1 MLMKYIL
8 KNIRSFAKDYTKI
21 FVLLIITIMASTLII
36 HLSYG
41 MFREY
46 KERKELSRSAT
57 NEIVFRLN
65 GSYVSGAQDSADGMG
80 KLTVMGDLNDQKYE
94 KREDVPDLT
103 AADIK
108 KFAKE
113 VDQEVAGKLLNIHTG
128 ILEGEYR
135 FDTDFLIDHGR
146 IVNSG
151 DYGPDSLYN
160 YLFGTTTENIF
171 QYGRYFSDKEYAEG
185 DKVCIMYGFQK
196 KPEGDYLKK
205 NMTESGTVMIGGDE
219 YEIIGLQNGIGTGF
233 LPITAVGEDAVL
245 LDEIDMRFK
254 DNISLREINLLI
266 KAAEKSFGDRVECNY
281 DLQETEGNDYMY
293 NTVLLLVLVV
303 SMVAAFNF
311 CALYHYIVTTRQ
323 RTLKIFRIC
332 GLSHSKS
339 VRLYLGECSVLSA
352 GTYLVTLLLFRYLLM
367 PFLAGRWNVFDFHF
381 PARVYGT
388 LFLVFFVSS
397 FVLQFVMIHWT
408 LKKKMIR

>member
-1 MLMKYIL
+1 MKYIL

-21 FVLLIITIMASTLII
+21 FVLMIVTIMASTLII

-57 NEIVFRLN
+57 NEIVFRLKS
-65 GSYVSGAQDSADGMG
+65 SYISGAEANADAGG
-80 KLTVMGDLNDQKYE
+80 SLTVVGDLNNQKYE
-94 KREDVPDLT
+94 KYDDVQDLT

-113 VDQEVAGKLLNIHTG
+113 VDPEVAGKLLNIHTG
-128 ILEGEYR
+128 ILKGEYR
-135 FDTDFLIDHGR
+135 FDTDFLIDHGK

-160 YLFGTTTENIF
+160 YQIGTTTGNIF
-171 QYGRYFSDKEYAEG
+171 QYGRYFSDREYAEG
-185 DKVCIMYGFQK
+185 DKVCIMYGSQK

-266 KAAEKSFGDRVECNY
+266 KAAEECFGDREECNY
-281 DLQETEGNDYMY
+281 DLQETENNAYLY

-339 VRLYLGECSVLSA
+339 ILLYLGECSVLSA

-381 PARVYGT
+381 PVGVYGT
-388 LFLVFFVSS
+388 LFLIFFVSS
-397 FVLQFVMIHWT
+397 FVLQFVMIRWT

>member
-1 MLMKYIL
+1 MI
-8 KNIRSFAKDYTKI
+8 
-21 FVLLIITIMASTLII
+21 VTIMASTLII

-57 NEIVFRLN
+57 NEIVFRLKS
-65 GSYVSGAQDSADGMG
+65 SYISGAEANADAGG
-80 KLTVMGDLNDQKYE
+80 SLTVVGDLNNQKYE
-94 KREDVPDLT
+94 KYDDIQDLT

-113 VDQEVAGKLLNIHTG
+113 VDPEVAGKLLNIHTG

-135 FDTDFLIDHGR
+135 FDTDFLIDHGK

-160 YLFGTTTENIF
+160 YQIGTTTGNIF
-171 QYGRYFSDKEYAEG
+171 QYGRYFSDREYAEG
-185 DKVCIMYGFQK
+185 DKVCIMYGSQK

-266 KAAEKSFGDRVECNY
+266 KAAEECLGTGQNAIMTCRKQKIMLICIIQSFCWCWWFLWWQPLTSV
-281 DLQETEGNDYMY
+281 
-293 NTVLLLVLVV
+293 
-303 SMVAAFNF
+303 
-311 CALYHYIVTTRQ
+311 HYII
-323 RTLKIFRIC
+323 TL
-332 GLSHSKS
+332 
-339 VRLYLGECSVLSA
+339 
-352 GTYLVTLLLFRYLLM
+352 
-367 PFLAGRWNVFDFHF
+367 
-381 PARVYGT
+381 
-388 LFLVFFVSS
+388 
-397 FVLQFVMIHWT
+397 
-408 LKKKMIR
+408 

>member
-1 MLMKYIL
+1 MKYIL

-21 FVLLIITIMASTLII
+21 FVLMIVTIMASTLII

-57 NEIVFRLN
+57 NEIVFRLKSSYISSAEAN
-65 GSYVSGAQDSADGMG
+65 ADAGGS
-80 KLTVMGDLNDQKYE
+80 LTVVGDLNNQKYE
-94 KREDVPDLT
+94 KYDDVQDLT

-108 KFAKE
+108 KFAQE

-135 FDTDFLIDHGR
+135 FDTDFLIDHGK

-160 YLFGTTTENIF
+160 YQIGTTTGNIF
-171 QYGRYFSDKEYAEG
+171 QYGRYFSDREYAEG
-185 DKVCIMYGFQK
+185 EKVCIMYGSQK

-219 YEIIGLQNGIGTGF
+219 YEIIGLQRGIGTGF
-233 LPITAVGEDAVL
+233 LPITAVGEDTVL

-266 KAAEKSFGDRVECNY
+266 RASEKCFGDRAECNY
-281 DLQETEGNDYMY
+281 DLQETEDHAYLY

-339 VRLYLGECSVLSA
+339 IMMYLGECSVLSA

-381 PARVYGT
+381 PVGVYGT
-388 LFLVFFVSS
+388 LFLIFFVSS
-397 FVLQFVMIHWT
+397 FVLQFVMIRWT

>member
-1 MLMKYIL
+1 MKYIL

-21 FVLLIITIMASTLII
+21 FVLLIVTIMASTLII

-57 NEIVFRLN
+57 NEIVFRLK
-65 GSYVSGAQDSADGMG
+65 GSYVSGVQDSADGMG

-113 VDQEVAGKLLNIHTG
+113 VDQEVTGKLLNIHTG

-151 DYGPDSLYN
+151 DYGPDSFYN
-160 YLFGTTTENIF
+160 YVFGPITVNIF
-171 QYGRYFSDKEYAEG
+171 QYGRYFSDREYAEG
-185 DKVCIMYGFQK
+185 DKVCIMYGVQK
-196 KPEGDYLKK
+196 EPGGAYLKK

-266 KAAEKSFGDRVECNY
+266 KAAEKCFGDRVECNY

-339 VRLYLGECSVLSA
+339 IWLCLGECSVLSA
-352 GTYLVTLLLFRYLLM
+352 GTYLVTLILFRYLLM

>member
-1 MLMKYIL
+1 MKYIL

-21 FVLLIITIMASTLII
+21 FVLLIVTIMASTLII

-57 NEIVFRLN
+57 NEIVFRLK
-65 GSYVSGAQDSADGMG
+65 GSYVSGVQDSADGMG

-135 FDTDFLIDHGR
+135 FDTDFLIDHGK

-196 KPEGDYLKK
+196 KPEGEYLKK

-219 YEIIGLQNGIGTGF
+219 YEIIGLQRGIGTGF

-266 KAAEKSFGDRVECNY
+266 KAAEECFGDRVECNY

-293 NTVLLLVLVV
+293 NTVLLLILVV

-339 VRLYLGECSVLSA
+339 IRLYLGECSVLSA

>member
-1 MLMKYIL
+1 MKYIL

-21 FVLLIITIMASTLII
+21 FVLLIVTIMASTLII

-57 NEIVFRLN
+57 NEIVFRLK
-65 GSYVSGAQDSADGMG
+65 GSYVSGVQDSADGMG

-113 VDQEVAGKLLNIHTG
+113 VDQEVTGKLLNIHTG

-151 DYGPDSLYN
+151 DYGPDSFYN
-160 YLFGTTTENIF
+160 YVFGPITVNIF
-171 QYGRYFSDKEYAEG
+171 QYGRYFSDREYAEG
-185 DKVCIMYGFQK
+185 DKVCIMYGVQK
-196 KPEGDYLKK
+196 EPGGAYLKK

-266 KAAEKSFGDRVECNY
+266 KAAEKCFGDRVECNY

-339 VRLYLGECSVLSA
+339 IWLYLGECSVLSA
-352 GTYLVTLLLFRYLLM
+352 GTYLVTLILFRYLLM

>member
-1 MLMKYIL
+1 MKYIF
-8 KNIRSFAKDYTKI
+8 KNIKSFARDYTKI
-21 FVLLIITIMASTLII
+21 FVLMIVTIIASTLII

-57 NEIVFRLN
+57 NEIVFRLKSSYISSAEAN
-65 GSYVSGAQDSADGMG
+65 ADAGGS
-80 KLTVMGDLNDQKYE
+80 LTVVGDLNNQKYE
-94 KREDVPDLT
+94 KYDDVQDLT

-108 KFAKE
+108 KFAQE

-135 FDTDFLIDHGR
+135 FDTDFLIDHGK

-160 YLFGTTTENIF
+160 YQIGTTTGNIF
-171 QYGRYFSDKEYAEG
+171 QYGRYFSDREYAEG
-185 DKVCIMYGFQK
+185 EKVCIMYGSQK

-219 YEIIGLQNGIGTGF
+219 YEISGLQRGIGTGF
-233 LPITAVGEDAVL
+233 LPITAVGEDTVL

-266 KAAEKSFGDRVECNY
+266 RASEKCFGDRAECNY
-281 DLQETEGNDYMY
+281 DLQETEDHAYLY

-339 VRLYLGECSVLSA
+339 ILLYLGECSVLSA

-381 PARVYGT
+381 PVGVYGT
-388 LFLVFFVSS
+388 LFLIFFVSS
-397 FVLQFVMIHWT
+397 FVLQFVMIRWT

>member
-1 MLMKYIL
+1 MKYIL

>member
-1 MLMKYIL
+1 M
-8 KNIRSFAKDYTKI
+8 
-21 FVLLIITIMASTLII
+21 
-36 HLSYG
+36 
-41 MFREY
+41 
-46 KERKELSRSAT
+46 
-57 NEIVFRLN
+57 N

-135 FDTDFLIDHGR
+135 FDTDFLIDYGR

-151 DYGPDSLYN
+151 DYGPDSFYN
-160 YLFGTTTENIF
+160 YVFGSMTVNIF
-171 QYGRYFSDKEYAEG
+171 QYGRYFSDREYAEG

-196 KPEGDYLKK
+196 KPEGEYLKK

-266 KAAEKSFGDRVECNY
+266 KAAEKCFGDRVECNY

-293 NTVLLLVLVV
+293 NTVLLLILVV

-381 PARVYGT
+381 PVGVYGT
-388 LFLVFFVSS
+388 LFLIFFVSS

>member
-151 DYGPDSLYN
+151 DYGPDSFYN
-160 YLFGTTTENIF
+160 YVFGSMTVNIF
-171 QYGRYFSDKEYAEG
+171 QYGRYFSDREYAEG
-185 DKVCIMYGFQK
+185 DKVCIMYGVQK
-196 KPEGDYLKK
+196 EPEGDYLKK

-266 KAAEKSFGDRVECNY
+266 KAAEKCFGDRVECNY

-339 VRLYLGECSVLSA
+339 IRLYLGECSVLSA
-352 GTYLVTLLLFRYLLM
+352 GTYLVTLILFRYLLM

>member
-1 MLMKYIL
+1 MKYIF
-8 KNIRSFAKDYTKI
+8 KNIKSFARDYTKI
-21 FVLLIITIMASTLII
+21 FVLMIVTIMASTLII

-57 NEIVFRLN
+57 NEIVFRLKS
-65 GSYVSGAQDSADGMG
+65 SYISGAEANADAGG
-80 KLTVMGDLNDQKYE
+80 SLIVVGDLNNQKYE
-94 KREDVPDLT
+94 KYDDVQDLT

-135 FDTDFLIDHGR
+135 FDTDFLIDHGK

-151 DYGPDSLYN
+151 DYGPDSFYN
-160 YLFGTTTENIF
+160 YQIGTTTGNIF
-171 QYGRYFSDKEYAEG
+171 QYGRYFSDREYAEG
-185 DKVCIMYGFQK
+185 DKVCIMYGSQK

-219 YEIIGLQNGIGTGF
+219 YEIIGLQRGIGTGF
-233 LPITAVGEDAVL
+233 LPITAVGEDTVL

-266 KAAEKSFGDRVECNY
+266 RASEKCFGDRAECNY
-281 DLQETEGNDYMY
+281 DLQETEDHAYLY

-339 VRLYLGECSVLSA
+339 IMMYLGECSILSA

-381 PARVYGT
+381 PVGVYGT
-388 LFLVFFVSS
+388 LFLIFFVSS
-397 FVLQFVMIHWT
+397 FVLQFVMIRWT

>member
-1 MLMKYIL
+1 MKYIF
-8 KNIRSFAKDYTKI
+8 KNIKSFARDYTKI
-21 FVLLIITIMASTLII
+21 FVLMIVTIIASTLII

-57 NEIVFRLN
+57 NEIVFHLKSSYISSAEAN
-65 GSYVSGAQDSADGMG
+65 ADAGGS
-80 KLTVMGDLNDQKYE
+80 LTVVGDLNNQKYE
-94 KREDVPDLT
+94 KYDDVQDLT

-108 KFAKE
+108 KFAQE

-135 FDTDFLIDHGR
+135 FDTDFLIDHGK

-160 YLFGTTTENIF
+160 YQIGTTTGNIF
-171 QYGRYFSDKEYAEG
+171 QYGRYFSDREYAEG
-185 DKVCIMYGFQK
+185 EKVCIMYGSQK

-219 YEIIGLQNGIGTGF
+219 YEIIGLQRGIGTGF
-233 LPITAVGEDAVL
+233 LPITAVGEDTVL

-266 KAAEKSFGDRVECNY
+266 RASEKCFGDRAECNY
-281 DLQETEGNDYMY
+281 DLQETEDHAYLY

-339 VRLYLGECSVLSA
+339 IMMYLGECSVLSA

-381 PARVYGT
+381 PVGVYGT
-388 LFLVFFVSS
+388 LFLIFFVSS
-397 FVLQFVMIHWT
+397 FVLQFVMIRWT

>member
-1 MLMKYIL
+1 MKYIL

-21 FVLLIITIMASTLII
+21 FVLLIVTIMASTLII

-46 KERKELSRSAT
+46 KERTELSRSAT
-57 NEIVFRLN
+57 TEIVFRLK
-65 GSYVSGAQDSADGMG
+65 GSYVAGGQDSADGMG

-135 FDTDFLIDHGR
+135 FDTDFLIDHGK

-151 DYGPDSLYN
+151 DYGLDSLYN

-196 KPEGDYLKK
+196 KPEGEYLKK

-219 YEIIGLQNGIGTGF
+219 YEIIGLQRGIGTGF

-266 KAAEKSFGDRVECNY
+266 KAAEKCFGDRVECNY

-293 NTVLLLVLVV
+293 NTVLLLILVV

-339 VRLYLGECSVLSA
+339 IRLYLGECSVLSA

>member
-1 MLMKYIL
+1 MKYIL

-151 DYGPDSLYN
+151 DYGTDSLYN

>member
-1 MLMKYIL
+1 MKYIL

-65 GSYVSGAQDSADGMG
+65 GSYVSGAQDSADGTG

-381 PARVYGT
+381 PVRVYGM
-388 LFLVFFVSS
+388 LFLIFFVSS

>member
-65 GSYVSGAQDSADGMG
+65 GSYVSGAQDSADGTG

-151 DYGPDSLYN
+151 DYGPDSFYN
-160 YLFGTTTENIF
+160 YVFGPITVNIF
-171 QYGRYFSDKEYAEG
+171 QYGRYFSDREYAEG
-185 DKVCIMYGFQK
+185 DKVCIMYGVQK
-196 KPEGDYLKK
+196 EPEGDYLKK

-266 KAAEKSFGDRVECNY
+266 KAAEKCFGDRVECNY

-339 VRLYLGECSVLSA
+339 IRLYLGECSVLSA
-352 GTYLVTLLLFRYLLM
+352 GTYLVTLILFRYLLM

-397 FVLQFVMIHWT
+397 FVLQFVMTHWT

>member
-1 MLMKYIL
+1 MKYIF
-8 KNIRSFAKDYTKI
+8 KNIKSFAKDYTKI

-57 NEIVFRLN
+57 NEIVFRLK
-65 GSYVSGAQDSADGMG
+65 GSYVSGVQDSADGMG

-113 VDQEVAGKLLNIHTG
+113 VDQEVTGKLLNIHTG

-151 DYGPDSLYN
+151 DYGPDSFYN
-160 YLFGTTTENIF
+160 YVFGPITVNIF
-171 QYGRYFSDKEYAEG
+171 QYGRYFSDREYAEG
-185 DKVCIMYGFQK
+185 DKVCIMYGVQK
-196 KPEGDYLKK
+196 EPGGAYLKK

-266 KAAEKSFGDRVECNY
+266 KAAEKCFGDRVECNY

-339 VRLYLGECSVLSA
+339 IWLYLGECSVLSA
-352 GTYLVTLLLFRYLLM
+352 GTYLVTLILFRYLLM

>member
-1 MLMKYIL
+1 MKYIF
-8 KNIRSFAKDYTKI
+8 KNIKSFARDYTKI
-21 FVLLIITIMASTLII
+21 FVLMIVTIIASTLII

-57 NEIVFRLN
+57 NEIVFRLKS
-65 GSYVSGAQDSADGMG
+65 SYISGAEANADAGG
-80 KLTVMGDLNDQKYE
+80 SLTVVGDLNNQKYE
-94 KREDVPDLT
+94 KYDDVQDLT

-135 FDTDFLIDHGR
+135 FDTDFLIDHGK

-160 YLFGTTTENIF
+160 YQIGTTTGNIF
-171 QYGRYFSDKEYAEG
+171 QYGRYFSDREYAEG
-185 DKVCIMYGFQK
+185 EKVCIMYGSQK

-219 YEIIGLQNGIGTGF
+219 YEIIGLQRGIGTGF
-233 LPITAVGEDAVL
+233 LPITAVGEDTVL

-266 KAAEKSFGDRVECNY
+266 RASEKCFGDRAECNY
-281 DLQETEGNDYMY
+281 DLQETEDHAYLY

-339 VRLYLGECSVLSA
+339 IMMYLGECSILSA
-352 GTYLVTLLLFRYLLM
+352 GTYLVTLFLFRYLLM

-381 PARVYGT
+381 PVGVYGT
-388 LFLVFFVSS
+388 LFLIFFVSS
-397 FVLQFVMIHWT
+397 FVLQFVMIRWT

>member
-1 MLMKYIL
+1 MKYIL

-21 FVLLIITIMASTLII
+21 FVLLIVTIMASTLII

-41 MFREY
+41 MFREF
-46 KERKELSRSAT
+46 KERKELSRRAT
-57 NEIVFRLN
+57 SEIVFRLK
-65 GSYVSGAQDSADGMG
+65 GSCVSGAQDSADGMG

-94 KREDVPDLT
+94 RREDVPDLT

-185 DKVCIMYGFQK
+185 DKVCSMYGFQK
-196 KPEGDYLKK
+196 TPEGEYLKR

-219 YEIIGLQNGIGTGF
+219 YEIIGLQRGIGTGF

-266 KAAEKSFGDRVECNY
+266 KAAEKCFGDRVECNY

-381 PARVYGT
+381 PARVSGK
-388 LFLVFFVSS
+388 LFMVYFVSS

>member
-1 MLMKYIL
+1 MLMKYIF
-8 KNIRSFAKDYTKI
+8 KNIKSFAKDYTKI

-94 KREDVPDLT
+94 KRDDVPDLT

-113 VDQEVAGKLLNIHTG
+113 VDQEVTGKLLNIHTG

-151 DYGPDSLYN
+151 DYGPDSFYN
-160 YLFGTTTENIF
+160 YVFGPITVNIF
-171 QYGRYFSDKEYAEG
+171 QYGRYFSDREYAEG
-185 DKVCIMYGFQK
+185 DKVCIMYGVQK
-196 KPEGDYLKK
+196 EPEGDYLKK

-266 KAAEKSFGDRVECNY
+266 KAAEKCFGDRVECNY

-293 NTVLLLVLVV
+293 NTVLLLILVV

-381 PARVYGT
+381 PVRVYGM
-388 LFLVFFVSS
+388 LFLIFFVSS

>member
-1 MLMKYIL
+1 MKYIF
-8 KNIRSFAKDYTKI
+8 KNIKSFARDYTKI
-21 FVLLIITIMASTLII
+21 FVLMIVTIIASTLII

-57 NEIVFRLN
+57 NEIVFRLKSSYISSAEAN
-65 GSYVSGAQDSADGMG
+65 ADAGGS
-80 KLTVMGDLNDQKYE
+80 LTVVGDLNNQKYE
-94 KREDVPDLT
+94 KYDDVQDLT

-108 KFAKE
+108 KFAQE

-135 FDTDFLIDHGR
+135 FDTDFLIDHGK

-160 YLFGTTTENIF
+160 YQIGTTTGNIF
-171 QYGRYFSDKEYAEG
+171 QYGRYFSDREYAEG
-185 DKVCIMYGFQK
+185 EKVCIMYGSQK

-219 YEIIGLQNGIGTGF
+219 YEIIGLQRGIGTGF
-233 LPITAVGEDAVL
+233 LPITAVGEDTVL

-266 KAAEKSFGDRVECNY
+266 RASEKCFGDRAECNY
-281 DLQETEGNDYMY
+281 DLQETEDHAYLY

-339 VRLYLGECSVLSA
+339 IMMYLGECSILSA

-381 PARVYGT
+381 PVGVYGT
-388 LFLVFFVSS
+388 LFLIFFVSS
-397 FVLQFVMIHWT
+397 FVLQFVMIRWT

>member
-1 MLMKYIL
+1 MKYIL

-57 NEIVFRLN
+57 NEIVFRLK
-65 GSYVSGAQDSADGMG
+65 GSYVSGVQDSADGMG

-103 AADIK
+103 TADIK

-151 DYGPDSLYN
+151 DYGPDSFYN
-160 YLFGTTTENIF
+160 YVFGSMTVNIF
-171 QYGRYFSDKEYAEG
+171 QYGRYFSDREYAEG
-185 DKVCIMYGFQK
+185 DKVCIMYGVQK
-196 KPEGDYLKK
+196 EPEGDYLKK

-266 KAAEKSFGDRVECNY
+266 KAAEKCFGDRVECNY

-339 VRLYLGECSVLSA
+339 IWLYLGECSVLSA
-352 GTYLVTLLLFRYLLM
+352 GTYLVTLILFRYLLM

>member
-1 MLMKYIL
+1 MKYIF
-8 KNIRSFAKDYTKI
+8 KNIKSFARDYTKI
-21 FVLLIITIMASTLII
+21 FVLMIVTIMASTLII

-57 NEIVFRLN
+57 NEIVFRLKS
-65 GSYVSGAQDSADGMG
+65 SYISGAEANADAGG
-80 KLTVMGDLNDQKYE
+80 SLTVVGDLNNQKYE
-94 KREDVPDLT
+94 KYDDVQDLT

-135 FDTDFLIDHGR
+135 FDTDFLIDHGK

-160 YLFGTTTENIF
+160 YQIGTTTGNIF
-171 QYGRYFSDKEYAEG
+171 QYGRYFSDREYAEG
-185 DKVCIMYGFQK
+185 DKVCIMYGSQK

-219 YEIIGLQNGIGTGF
+219 YEIIGLQRGIGTGF
-233 LPITAVGEDAVL
+233 LPITAVGEDTVL

-266 KAAEKSFGDRVECNY
+266 RVAEKCFGDRAECNY
-281 DLQETEGNDYMY
+281 DLQETENNAYLY

-339 VRLYLGECSVLSA
+339 ILLYLGECSVLSA

-381 PARVYGT
+381 PVGVYGT
-388 LFLVFFVSS
+388 LFLIFFVSS
-397 FVLQFVMIHWT
+397 FVLQFVMIRWT

>member
-1 MLMKYIL
+1 MKYIL

-21 FVLLIITIMASTLII
+21 FVLLIVTIMASTLII

-57 NEIVFRLN
+57 NEIVFRLK
-65 GSYVSGAQDSADGMG
+65 GSYVSGVQDSADGMG

-151 DYGPDSLYN
+151 DYGPDSFYN
-160 YLFGTTTENIF
+160 YVFGSMTVNIF
-171 QYGRYFSDKEYAEG
+171 QYGRYFSDREYAEG
-185 DKVCIMYGFQK
+185 DKVCIMYGVHK
-196 KPEGDYLKK
+196 EPEGDYLKK

-266 KAAEKSFGDRVECNY
+266 KVAEECFGDRAECNY

-293 NTVLLLVLVV
+293 NTVLLLILVV

-381 PARVYGT
+381 PVRVYGM

>member
-1 MLMKYIL
+1 MKYIL

-41 MFREY
+41 MFREF

-57 NEIVFRLN
+57 NEIVFRLK
-65 GSYVSGAQDSADGMG
+65 GSYVSGAQDSADGTG
-80 KLTVMGDLNDQKYE
+80 KLTVMGDLNNQKYE
-94 KREDVPDLT
+94 KRDDVPDLT
-103 AADIK
+103 VADIK
-108 KFAKE
+108 KFAKK

-135 FDTDFLIDHGR
+135 FDTDFLIDHGK

-160 YLFGTTTENIF
+160 YLFGATTENIF

-196 KPEGDYLKK
+196 KPSGDYLKK

-219 YEIIGLQNGIGTGF
+219 YEIIGLQRGIGTGF
-233 LPITAVGEDAVL
+233 LPITAVREDAVL

-266 KAAEKSFGDRVECNY
+266 KAAEECFGDRAECNY

-293 NTVLLLVLVV
+293 NTVLLLILVV

-323 RTLKIFRIC
+323 RTLKIFRVC

-339 VRLYLGECSVLSA
+339 IWLYLGECSVLSA

-381 PARVYGT
+381 PVRVYGT

>member
-21 FVLLIITIMASTLII
+21 FVLLIVTIMASTLII

-57 NEIVFRLN
+57 NEIVFRLK
-65 GSYVSGAQDSADGMG
+65 GSYVSGVQDSADGMG

-113 VDQEVAGKLLNIHTG
+113 VDQEVTGKLLNIHTG

-151 DYGPDSLYN
+151 DYGPDSFYN
-160 YLFGTTTENIF
+160 YVFGPITVNIF
-171 QYGRYFSDKEYAEG
+171 QYGRYFSDREYAEG
-185 DKVCIMYGFQK
+185 DKVCIMYGVQK
-196 KPEGDYLKK
+196 EPGGAYLKK

-266 KAAEKSFGDRVECNY
+266 KAAEKCFGDRVECNY

-339 VRLYLGECSVLSA
+339 IWLYLGECSVLSA
-352 GTYLVTLLLFRYLLM
+352 GTYLVTLILFRYLLM

>member
-1 MLMKYIL
+1 MKYIF
-8 KNIRSFAKDYTKI
+8 KNIKSFARDYTKI
-21 FVLLIITIMASTLII
+21 FVLMIVTIMASTLII

-57 NEIVFRLN
+57 NEIVFRLKS
-65 GSYVSGAQDSADGMG
+65 SYISGAEANADAGG
-80 KLTVMGDLNDQKYE
+80 SLTVVGDLNNQKYE
-94 KREDVPDLT
+94 KYDDVQDLT

-113 VDQEVAGKLLNIHTG
+113 VDPEVAGKLLNIHTG

-135 FDTDFLIDHGR
+135 FDTDFLIDHGK

-160 YLFGTTTENIF
+160 YQIGTTTGNIF
-171 QYGRYFSDKEYAEG
+171 QYGRYFSDREYAEG
-185 DKVCIMYGFQK
+185 DKVCIMYGVHK
-196 KPEGDYLKK
+196 EPEGDYLKK

-266 KAAEKSFGDRVECNY
+266 RAAEKCVGDRAECNY
-281 DLQETEGNDYMY
+281 DLQETENNTYLY

-339 VRLYLGECSVLSA
+339 ILLYLGECSVLSA

-381 PARVYGT
+381 PVGVYGT
-388 LFLVFFVSS
+388 LFLIFFVSS
-397 FVLQFVMIHWT
+397 FVLQFVMIRRT

>member
-1 MLMKYIL
+1 
-8 KNIRSFAKDYTKI
+8 
-21 FVLLIITIMASTLII
+21 
-36 HLSYG
+36 
-41 MFREY
+41 
-46 KERKELSRSAT
+46 
-57 NEIVFRLN
+57 
-65 GSYVSGAQDSADGMG
+65 MG

-151 DYGPDSLYN
+151 DYGPDSFYN
-160 YLFGTTTENIF
+160 YVFGSMTVNIF
-171 QYGRYFSDKEYAEG
+171 QYGRYFSDREYAEG
-185 DKVCIMYGFQK
+185 DKVCIMYGVHK
-196 KPEGDYLKK
+196 EPEGDYLKK

-266 KAAEKSFGDRVECNY
+266 KAAEECFGDRAECNY

-293 NTVLLLVLVV
+293 NTVLLLILVV

-381 PARVYGT
+381 PVRVYGM